1 MKVYYI
7 AVTLSWLIAIGAAL
21 VLLLLVLIGSLTT
34 KWHFE
39 VIGIYLALFAFGVGN
54 LYATT
59 SSRAGTEQYNDLSDK
74 LDNIAS
80 RQEELISMVQSYSL
94 RYQNE
99 DPVPDSSAN
108 RTEPSDDR
116 T

>member
-1 MKVYYI
+1 MVYWI
-7 AVTLSWLIAIGAAL
+7 AVILSWLTTIGAAIVIL
-21 VLLLLVLIGSLTT
+21 FLIWSGYQTT

-39 VIGIYLALFAFGVGN
+39 LIGIYLALFAFGVGN

>member
-7 AVTLSWLIAIGAAL
+7 AVTLSWIIAIGASL

-59 SSRAGTEQYNDLSDK
+59 STRTRAEQYNALSDK
-74 LDNIAS
+74 LNNITS
-80 RQEELISMVQSYSL
+80 QHEELIALVKSAIQTA
-94 RYQNE
+94 REE
-99 DPVPDSSAN
+99 DSHTESSTDPN
-108 RTEPSDDR
+108 DQP
-116 T
+116 